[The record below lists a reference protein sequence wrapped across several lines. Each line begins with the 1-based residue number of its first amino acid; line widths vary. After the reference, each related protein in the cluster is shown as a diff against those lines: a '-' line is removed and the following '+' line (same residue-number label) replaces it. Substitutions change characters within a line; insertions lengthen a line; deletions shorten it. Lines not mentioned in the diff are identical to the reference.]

1 MFTAKDGT
9 IAVFGGT
16 GENAATPLFLDGET
30 AWEGAPCP
38 APEDGE
44 FSWTGAA
51 FGYYDEFLVALE
63 GTNNA
68 AQSIGDGAYYELDAG
83 RWTAAPTGRA
93 SIRNSGAYVIVGDY
107 IYRAAITDF
116 FGGVTGEFERM
127 SLAADAPEPSPDEP
141 AHGGGSGGGC
151 SAGFA
156 ALALLAAVPL
166 ILRKKKK

>member
-1 MFTAKDGT
+1 MFCDGGSSWT
-9 IAVFGGT
+9 
-16 GENAATPLFLDGET
+16 
-30 AWEGAPCP
+30 GAPCP
-38 APEDGE
+38 APEEGE

-51 FGYYDEFLVALE
+51 FGYYGEFLVALE

-93 SIRNSGAYVIVGDY
+93 SIRNCGASVVVGDY

-116 FGGVTGEFERM
+116 FNGVTNEFERL
-127 SLAADAPEPSPDEP
+127 SLKADAPEPLPDGP
-141 AHGGGSGGGC
+141 AQGGGSGGGC
-151 SAGFA
+151 SSGFA

-166 ILRKKKK
+166 IFARKRK

>member
-38 APEDGE
+38 APEEGE

-51 FGYYDEFLVALE
+51 FGYYGEFLVALE

-68 AQSIGDGAYYELDAG
+68 AQSIGDGAYYELDADK
-83 RWTAAPTGRA
+83 WIATPTGRA

-116 FGGVTGEFERM
+116 FGGVTDEFERM
-127 SLAADAPEPSPDEP
+127 SLAADAPEPSPES
-141 AHGGGSGGGC
+141 GGGGGC

>member
-68 AQSIGDGAYYELDAG
+68 AQSIGDGAYYELDAD

-116 FGGVTGEFERM
+116 FGGFFGGVTGEFERM
-127 SLAADAPEPSPDEP
+127 SLAADAPEPSPES
-141 AHGGGSGGGC
+141 GGGGGC